1 MADDLEARLESHAQA
16 FEGLL
21 SLIPANEYY
30 SKDNSD
36 QWQRKKQTKEQK
48 RQAKRAKLDPAN
60 QKSAK
65 DVMDENERKR
75 KRELGI
81 DDDDEESS
89 AQIDLPAGKD
99 QPAKKQKVDE
109 EDDDDEEDS
118 DDGADATSSTKKLQ
132 AEKRKEK
139 RRLKKEKADKQK
151 AKLDAKKAARKQEPQ
166 SAAGAEE
173 SADEDMQDAGDVS
186 ADEAADD
193 AMDFSGLVDN
203 DETSTPASPDQT
215 EVFDNSTN
223 QSAASSTSSIVPAS
237 NPTEG
242 EASATAKPKKALALK
257 LPEVNAEELQAR
269 LKARIEALRA
279 QRKADGPTGG
289 PRNRQELLE
298 SRRKKEEARKQHK
311 KELRLKAKE
320 EEERLNNERLR
331 GSGSPLATPDIF
343 SPRPVDEN
351 NFSFGRVAFDDEET
365 DPTLGSIAA
374 HKKKKGPSDVKTA
387 LAAAERKAQRLAG
400 MDEDKRKEI
409 EEKDMWLNA
418 KKRAHGERVK
428 DDQSLLKKTLKRKT
442 DQKTKS
448 ATQWNERLDN
458 VKKGKEMKDKKRTE
472 NLAKRAAE
480 KGSKKGGKKGASGG
494 AKKKA
499 RPGFEGKGFKA

>member
-30 SKDNSD
+30 SKDNS
-36 QWQRKKQTKEQK
+36 QK

-81 DDDDEESS
+81 DEDDEDSS
-89 AQIDLPAGKD
+89 AQIDLPADAD
-99 QPAKKQKVDE
+99 QPSKKQKQQKDTGRQEKGEAPSE
-109 EDDDDEEDS
+109 E
-118 DDGADATSSTKKLQ
+118 GKGRQ
-132 AEKRKEK
+132 AKG
-139 RRLKKEKADKQK
+139 KAGRQ
-151 AKLDAKKAARKQEPQ
+151 KAARKQEPQ

-173 SADEDMQDAGDVS
+173 SADEEMEDAGNESV
-186 ADEAADD
+186 DEAADD

-203 DETSTPASPDQT
+203 DETSTPASPEQAS
-215 EVFDNSTN
+215 VFDNSAN
-223 QSAASSTSSIVPAS
+223 QSATSSSSSIVPAS

-242 EASATAKPKKALALK
+242 DATTTTKPKKALALK

-279 QRKADGPTGG
+279 QRKADGPNGAA

-343 SPRPVDEN
+343 SPRAVDEN

-387 LAAAERKAQRLAG
+387 LAAAEKKAQRLAG
-400 MDEDKRKEI
+400 MDEEKRKEI

-472 NLAKRAAE
+472 NLNKRRDE
-480 KGSKKGGKKGASGG
+480 KGSKKGGKRAAAVVVPK
-494 AKKKA
+494 
-499 RPGFEGKGFKA
+499 EGKTGL

>member
-30 SKDNSD
+30 SKDNSV
-36 QWQRKKQTKEQK
+36 QQK

-81 DDDDEESS
+81 DEDDEVSS
-89 AQIDLPAGKD
+89 AQIDFPADAD
-99 QPAKKQKVDE
+99 QPSKKQKQQKTQ
-109 EDDDDEEDS
+109 
-118 DDGADATSSTKKLQ
+118 AD
-132 AEKRKEK
+132 KRKEK
-139 RRLKKEKADKQK
+139 RRKAGRQ
-151 AKLDAKKAARKQEPQ
+151 KAARKQEPQ

-173 SADEDMQDAGDVS
+173 SADEEMEDAGNESV
-186 ADEAADD
+186 DEAADD

-203 DETSTPASPDQT
+203 DETSTPASPEQAS
-215 EVFDNSTN
+215 VFDNSAN
-223 QSAASSTSSIVPAS
+223 QSATSSSSSIVPAS

-242 EASATAKPKKALALK
+242 DATTTTKPKKALALK

-279 QRKADGPTGG
+279 QRKADGPNGAA

-343 SPRPVDEN
+343 SPRAVDEN

-387 LAAAERKAQRLAG
+387 LAAAEKKAQRLAG
-400 MDEDKRKEI
+400 MDEEKRKEI

-418 KKRAHGERVK
+418 KKRAHGER
-428 DDQSLLKKTLKRKT
+428 TLKRKT

-472 NLAKRAAE
+472 NLNKRRDE
-480 KGSKKGGKKGASGG
+480 KGSKKGGKRAAAAVVPK
-494 AKKKA
+494 
-499 RPGFEGKGFKA
+499 EGKTRL

>member
-1 MADDLEARLESHAQA
+1 
-16 FEGLL
+16 
-21 SLIPANEYY
+21 
-30 SKDNSD
+30 
-36 QWQRKKQTKEQK
+36 
-48 RQAKRAKLDPAN
+48 
-60 QKSAK
+60 
-65 DVMDENERKR
+65 MDENERKR

-81 DDDDEESS
+81 DDDNEESS
-89 AQIDLPAGKD
+89 AQADLPVAKK

-109 EDDDDEEDS
+109 DEDDEDDS
-118 DDGADATSSTKKLQ
+118 GDDADATTSSKKAQ

-139 RRLKKEKADKQK
+139 RRLKKEKVDKQK

-173 SADEDMQDAGDVS
+173 SADEDMQDAEDVS
-186 ADEAADD
+186 DDEAADD

-203 DETSTPASPDQT
+203 DETSTPASPDQP

-223 QSAASSTSSIVPAS
+223 LSATSSSSSIAPTS

-242 EASATAKPKKALALK
+242 DAPATIKPKKALALK

-279 QRKADGPTGG
+279 QRKADGPAGG

-298 SRRKKEEARKQHK
+298 SRRKKEEARKLHK

-351 NFSFGRVAFDDEET
+351 NFSFGRVAFDEEET

-374 HKKKKGPSDVKTA
+374 HKKKKGPSDIKTA

-472 NLAKRAAE
+472 NLAKRSAE
-480 KGSKKGGKKGASGG
+480 KGGKKGKKGASGG

>member
-81 DDDDEESS
+81 DDDDNEESS
-89 AQIDLPAGKD
+89 AQIDLPADKK
-99 QPAKKQKVDE
+99 QPSKKQKVDE
-109 EDDDDEEDS
+109 EDDENS
-118 DDGADATSSTKKLQ
+118 DDGDDATSTSKKAQ

-151 AKLDAKKAARKQEPQ
+151 AKMEAKKAARKQEPQ

-173 SADEDMQDAGDVS
+173 SADEDMQDADDVS

-203 DETSTPASPDQT
+203 DETSTPASPSQP
-215 EVFDNSTN
+215 EVFDNSNN
-223 QSAASSTSSIVPAS
+223 QSATSSSSLIVPAS

-242 EASATAKPKKALALK
+242 DASATTKPKKALALK

-279 QRKADGPTGG
+279 QRKADGPSGG

-311 KELRLKAKE
+311 KELRMKAKE

-351 NFSFGRVAFDDEET
+351 NFSFGRVAFDDEEA
-365 DPTLGSIAA
+365 DPTLGSISA
-374 HKKKKGPSDVKTA
+374 HKKKKGPSDIKTA

-448 ATQWNERLDN
+448 ASQWNERIDN
-458 VKKGKEMKDKKRTE
+458 VRKGKEMKDKKRTE

-480 KGSKKGGKKGASGG
+480 KGAKKGGKKGGSGG

>member
-81 DDDDEESS
+81 DEDDEDSS
-89 AQIDLPAGKD
+89 AQIDLPADAD
-99 QPAKKQKVDE
+99 QPSKKQKVDE
-109 EDDDDEEDS
+109 EDDSEDDD
-118 DDGADATSSTKKLQ
+118 ADATSSSKKTQ
-132 AEKRKEK
+132 ADKRKEK

-173 SADEDMQDAGDVS
+173 SADEEMEDAGNESV
-186 ADEAADD
+186 DEAADD

-203 DETSTPASPDQT
+203 DETSTPASPEQAS
-215 EVFDNSTN
+215 VFDNSAN
-223 QSAASSTSSIVPAS
+223 QSATSSSSSIVPAS

-242 EASATAKPKKALALK
+242 DATTTTKPKKALALK

-279 QRKADGPTGG
+279 QRKADGPNGAA

-343 SPRPVDEN
+343 SPRAVDEN

-387 LAAAERKAQRLAG
+387 LAAAEKKAQRLAG
-400 MDEDKRKEI
+400 MDEEKRKEI

-472 NLAKRAAE
+472 NLNKRRDE
-480 KGSKKGGKKGASGG
+480 KGSKKGGKKGSSSGG

-499 RPGFEGKGFKA
+499 RPGFEGRFKA

>member
-1 MADDLEARLESHAQA
+1 MADDLEARLESHAQS

-81 DDDDEESS
+81 DDDNDDSS
-89 AQIDLPAGKD
+89 EQTALPVAKK

-109 EDDDDEEDS
+109 DEDDEDDS
-118 DDGADATSSTKKLQ
+118 ADDADATTSSKKAQ

-139 RRLKKEKADKQK
+139 RRLKKEKVDKQK

-173 SADEDMQDAGDVS
+173 SADEDMQDAENASD
-186 ADEAADD
+186 DEAADD

-203 DETSTPASPDQT
+203 DETSTPASPEQP

-223 QSAASSTSSIVPAS
+223 LSATSSSSSIAPTS
-237 NPTEG
+237 NPAEG
-242 EASATAKPKKALALK
+242 DASATTKPKKALALK

-279 QRKADGPTGG
+279 QRKADGPAGG

-298 SRRKKEEARKQHK
+298 SRRKKEEARKLHK

-351 NFSFGRVAFDDEET
+351 NFSFGRVAFDEEET

-374 HKKKKGPSDVKTA
+374 HKKKKGPSDIKTA

-480 KGSKKGGKKGASGG
+480 KGGKKGKKGASGG

>member
-1 MADDLEARLESHAQA
+1 LQ
-16 FEGLL
+16 
-21 SLIPANEYY
+21 
-30 SKDNSD
+30 D

-75 KRELGI
+75 KRELGV
-81 DDDDEESS
+81 DDDE
-89 AQIDLPAGKD
+89 QVDVPAKTVQ
-99 QPAKKQKVDE
+99 QPTKKQKVEDE
-109 EDDDDEEDS
+109 DDADSADDDD
-118 DDGADATSSTKKLQ
+118 DDNEQDANTTSSSKKAQ
-132 AEKRKEK
+132 ADKRKEK

-151 AKLDAKKAARKQEPQ
+151 QKLDAKKAARKQDTTTTE
-166 SAAGAEE
+166 SAADEE
-173 SADEDMQDAGDVS
+173 MKDADDQS

-203 DETSTPASPDQT
+203 DETSTPSSPDQSDP
-215 EVFDNSTN
+215 VFDTSAN
-223 QSAASSTSSIVPAS
+223 QSATSSSSSIVPNSESAVAEE
-237 NPTEG
+237 PTK
-242 EASATAKPKKALALK
+242 AKKALALK

-279 QRKADGPTGG
+279 QRKADGPNGAA

-298 SRRKKEEARKQHK
+298 SRRKKEEARKQNK
-311 KELRLKAKE
+311 KELRLKAKQ
-320 EEERLNNERLR
+320 EEERLNNERLH

-343 SPRPVDEN
+343 SPRVVDEN
-351 NFSFGRVAFDDEET
+351 SFSFGRVAFAGDEET
-365 DPTLGSIAA
+365 DPTLTSISA
-374 HKKKKGPSDVKTA
+374 HKKKKGPSDIKTA
-387 LAAAERKAQRLAG
+387 IAAAEKKAQRLAG

-472 NLAKRAAE
+472 NLNKRRDE
-480 KGSKKGGKKGASGG
+480 KGTKKGGKKGSSSGG

-499 RPGFEGKGFKA
+499 RPGFEGRFKA

>member
-48 RQAKRAKLDPAN
+48 RQAKRAKFDPAN

-81 DDDDEESS
+81 DDDDNQESS
-89 AQIDLPAGKD
+89 AQLDLPADKV
-99 QPAKKQKVDE
+99 QPTKKQKVDE
-109 EDDDDEEDS
+109 DDDDVS
-118 DDGADATSSTKKLQ
+118 DDAADDASSSKKAQ
-132 AEKRKEK
+132 ADKRKEK

-151 AKLDAKKAARKQEPQ
+151 AKLEAKKAARKQEPQ

-173 SADEDMQDAGDVS
+173 SADEDMQDADDVS

-203 DETSTPASPDQT
+203 DETSTPASPSQP

-223 QSAASSTSSIVPAS
+223 QSATSSSSSIVPAS
-237 NPTEG
+237 NSTEG
-242 EASATAKPKKALALK
+242 DASATKPKKALALK

-279 QRKADGPTGG
+279 QRKADGPSGG

-320 EEERLNNERLR
+320 EEERLNDERLR

-343 SPRPVDEN
+343 SPRPIDEN

-365 DPTLGSIAA
+365 DPTLGSISA
-374 HKKKKGPSDVKTA
+374 HKKKKGPSDIKTA

-448 ATQWNERLDN
+448 ATQWNERIDN
-458 VKKGKEMKDKKRTE
+458 VRKGKEMKDKKRTE

-480 KGSKKGGKKGASGG
+480 KGAKKGGKKGGSGG

>member
-1 MADDLEARLESHAQA
+1 
-16 FEGLL
+16 
-21 SLIPANEYY
+21 
-30 SKDNSD
+30 
-36 QWQRKKQTKEQK
+36 
-48 RQAKRAKLDPAN
+48 
-60 QKSAK
+60 
-65 DVMDENERKR
+65 MDENERKR

-81 DDDDEESS
+81 EDDNDESS
-89 AQIDLPAGKD
+89 AQTDLPVEKK

-109 EDDDDEEDS
+109 EDDDAEDS
-118 DDGADATSSTKKLQ
+118 DDDDADATTSSKKLQ
-132 AEKRKEK
+132 ADKRKEK
-139 RRLKKEKADKQK
+139 RRLKKEKVDKQK

-173 SADEDMQDAGDVS
+173 SADEDMQDADDVS

-203 DETSTPASPDQT
+203 DETSTPASPDQP

-223 QSAASSTSSIVPAS
+223 QSATSSSSSIAPTS

-242 EASATAKPKKALALK
+242 DAPATTKPKKALALK

-279 QRKADGPTGG
+279 QRKADGPAGG

-298 SRRKKEEARKQHK
+298 SRRKKEEARKLHK

-320 EEERLNNERLR
+320 EEERLNDERLR

-343 SPRPVDEN
+343 SPRAVDEN

-374 HKKKKGPSDVKTA
+374 HKKKKGPSDIKTA

-472 NLAKRAAE
+472 NLAKRSAE
-480 KGSKKGGKKGASGG
+480 KGGKKGKKGASGG

>member
-81 DDDDEESS
+81 DDDEDDESS
-89 AQIDLPAGKD
+89 AQIDLSTAKD
-99 QPAKKQKVDE
+99 QPAKKQKVDA
-109 EDDDDEEDS
+109 EDDDEDS

-166 SAAGAEE
+166 SAAGADE
-173 SADEDMQDAGDVS
+173 SADEDMQDAGDLS

-203 DETSTPASPDQT
+203 DETSTPASPDQP
-215 EVFDNSTN
+215 EVFDNSTA
-223 QSAASSTSSIVPAS
+223 QSATSSTSSIGPAS

-242 EASATAKPKKALALK
+242 DAPAATKPKKALALK

-374 HKKKKGPSDVKTA
+374 HKKKKGPSDIKTA